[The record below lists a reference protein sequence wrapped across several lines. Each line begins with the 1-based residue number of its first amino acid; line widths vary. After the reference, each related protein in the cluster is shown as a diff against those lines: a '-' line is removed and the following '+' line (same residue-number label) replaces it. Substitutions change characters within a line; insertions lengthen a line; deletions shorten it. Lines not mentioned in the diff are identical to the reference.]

1 MIVIAHVSDPHI
13 DEGQRSRERAAAVMR
28 YLETL
33 PFDLD
38 AVLVSGDVTDHGLA
52 AEYVLARDVFTSR
65 RPVILL
71 PGNHDVRGPFRQVLL
86 GEDPV
91 DGPVDGPVDAPIN
104 QVHRAPGFVLAACD
118 TSIPGRHDGR
128 LDGGTLAWLRDVL
141 TGTAPGTPV
150 LIAFHHPPVELHVP
164 FIDAIRQFGE
174 QDLAALIEA
183 HPDVVGVL
191 CGHAHTP
198 AVTTFAGR
206 PLLVAPGVVSTLRL
220 PWEHRAAPDDHVHL
234 DLPPALA
241 FHVLDG
247 GRLTTHFRT
256 VTV

>member
-1 MIVIAHVSDPHI
+1 VQPEQARHG
-13 DEGQRSRERAAAVMR
+13 GQQHGGHRTEHREPAPAAVR
-28 YLETL
+28 
-33 PFDLD
+33 
-38 AVLVSGDVTDHGLA
+38 
-52 AEYVLARDVFTSR
+52 AE
-65 RPVILL
+65 RP
-71 PGNHDVRGPFRQVLL
+71 HRQRLRLL
-86 GEDPV
+86 GGGTGLDREHVGGRNTIQVRVDVPIQVRVDVPIPVPIQVPV